1 MPQTKFSPLSIV
13 HLAAVGLFLC
23 IAWVQL
29 NDPDP
34 WYWIAV
40 YGLTAAVPIGKL
52 LNRPNQAIVWIATG
66 MICSGLLISAP
77 GFAQYLSSGD
87 YAAISGEMMGSKPY
101 IESAREFGG
110 LLIAG
115 CILAAYQYKLRA

>member
-1 MPQTKFSPLSIV
+1 MPKAKFSLLWLV
-13 HLAAVGLFLC
+13 HLAAASLLLG
-23 IAWVQL
+23 IAWLQL

-40 YGLTAAVPIGKL
+40 YGLTAAIPL
-52 LNRPNQAIVWIATG
+52 SRMLNRTSSTIHWIATG

-77 GFAQYLSSGD
+77 GFAEYVRSGN

-110 LLIAG
+110 LFIAG
-115 CILAAYQYKLRA
+115 CILIAYHRTLRA